1 MILIGIG
8 ANLPAPGFASP
19 RDGCEAALRAMAEQ
33 GLAVVARSGWYQT
46 APVPV
51 SDQPWFVNAVAAIDV
66 GGRTPV
72 QVMAILHGV
81 ERAFGRLR
89 GVRNAA
95 RTLDLDL
102 LDFDGRVAAPSDPVV
117 LPHPRMDA
125 RAFVLLPLAE
135 IAPHW
140 RHPVSGRS
148 VAELISALP
157 EGQAI
162 ARSES
167 D

>member
-8 ANLPAPGFASP
+8 ANLPAPGFSSP
-19 RDGCEAALRAMAEQ
+19 REGCEAALLAMTAE
-33 GLAVVARSGWYQT
+33 GLPVIARSGWYRT
-46 APVPV
+46 APVPI
-51 SDQPWFVNAVAAIDV
+51 SDQPWFVNAVAAIDA

-72 QVMAILHGV
+72 QVMAILHDV
-81 ERAFGRLR
+81 ERAFGRVR

-95 RTLDLDL
+95 RTMDLDL
-102 LDFDGRVAAPSDPVV
+102 LDFDGRIAEANDPVI
-117 LPHPRMDA
+117 LPHPRMDE

-135 IAPHW
+135 IAPQW

-148 VAELISALP
+148 VSDLIAALP